1 MSMPMIYSLVEI
13 LLIIGDPGV
22 HNAALFHS
30 LILIMALFS
39 ESFIHM
45 YLLTIPFT

>member
-1 MSMPMIYSLVEI
+1 MSMPVINSLVEI

-30 LILIMALFS
+30 LILIMALFPQ
-39 ESFIHM
+39 SFFHM